1 MNAPDPDVRALIAA
15 MEAKQERLER
25 EVQWLHQQQNALDSR
40 LERVENS
47 IIFRT
52 LRAIGTFYFT
62 RVARKKAG
70 SLPGYLEWRKGAV
83 ANLPPLPVSS
93 GSPFITLFIP
103 LQEPNPEGLRRALNS
118 VRAQTYSHWEL
129 IVISQAPLASW
140 LQEYLRQEQ
149 IPCLSTFAGA
159 RKQAKGEWIGMVGES
174 DFLAATALQHCVASL
189 PADLLYTDEEI
200 IDRLGNPLRPLLKP
214 DWSPVL
220 LQSTAYLGGLLLVS
234 RDCLQKAGETVDSV
248 EEAVQHLAN
257 TPLQVVHVPRV
268 LYHSLD
274 QPRLT
279 RKAAPKPVLARTP
292 LVSIVICTRTSR
304 LLAQCLEG
312 LRNKTDY
319 ANKEVIVVQHLGT
332 TSGAEEESI
341 RVMAQQYAARIVPY
355 SEPFN
360 FSDMN
365 NLGVRSAT
373 GEILLFLNDDV
384 YPLSADWLT
393 RLVARLEDPA
403 VGAVGAKL
411 LYPSG
416 AIQHAGIATWLIDG
430 AGHPGRNLFVSDHW
444 PWLDYPRE
452 VTAVTGACMAVRR
465 ADFERLGRFD
475 PIFPVNYNDVDLC
488 LRLRREGFSILLEA
502 DALLRHD
509 ESQTRK
515 AGTQYQERRLF
526 FQRWASEVE
535 KVDPYYSPF
544 LAQNNENLSLR

>member
-25 EVQWLHQQQNALDSR
+25 ELQWLHQQQNALDSR

-47 IIFRT
+47 IVFRT

-62 RVARKKAG
+62 RIVRKKAG

-83 ANLPPLPVSS
+83 ANLPSLPITS
-93 GSPFITLFIP
+93 GSPSVTLLIP
-103 LQEPNPEGLRRALNS
+103 LQEPNPEGLRRAVNS
-118 VRAQTYSHWEL
+118 VRAQTYPHWEL
-129 IVISQAPLASW
+129 IAIGSTSHTGWVQDY
-140 LQEYLRQEQ
+140 LQQEQ
-149 IPCLSTFAGA
+149 IPSVSSFAEA
-159 RKQAKGEWIGMVGES
+159 REQAQGEWIGTVGES

-189 PADLLYTDEEI
+189 PANLVYTDEEV
-200 IDRLGNPLRPLLKP
+200 IDRQGNPLRPLFKP

-234 RDCLQKAGETVDSV
+234 RAWLQQAGETVESI
-248 EEAVQHLAN
+248 EEAAQRLAS

-274 QPRLT
+274 RPRPA
-279 RKAAPKPVLARTP
+279 RKTAPKPPLTRTP
-292 LVSIVICTRTSR
+292 LVSVVICTRTSR

-332 TSGAEEESI
+332 TNEAEEEAI
-341 RVMAQQYAARIVPY
+341 RTLVQQYAAKVLPY
-355 SEPFN
+355 SAPFN

-373 GEILLFLNDDV
+373 GEVLLFLNDDV
-384 YPLSADWLT
+384 YPLGADWLT
-393 RLVARLEDPA
+393 RLVSRLEDLT

-430 AGHPGRNLFVSDHW
+430 AGHPGRNLFASDHW

-452 VTAVTGACMAVRR
+452 VTAVTGACLAVRR
-465 ADFERLGRFD
+465 TDFERLGGFD

-488 LRLRREGFSILLEA
+488 LRLRQEGFSILLEA

-515 AGTQYQERRLF
+515 AGTQYGERRLF
-526 FQRWASEVE
+526 FQRWASKVE
-535 KVDPYYSPF
+535 KVDP
-544 LAQNNENLSLR
+544 